1 MRCGER
7 VETGLFASK
16 RLQMDFSI
24 AEYGAVGP
32 LNGKLSRGQVRDI
45 LGPGFEVFWKTTDS
59 LNATDAYIQLDLHV
73 YYDERDMVRGIE
85 FFERSTVSWSGHK
98 LVGETSTD
106 VLALFRRHGIDLV
119 IDDDGFEV
127 GELGMGFYV
136 DDDDDLITTL
146 YINLR
151 REIHLT
157 ASCSNRSQR

>member
-16 RLQMDFSI
+16 RLQIDFSI

-32 LNGKLSRGQVRDI
+32 LNGKLPRAQVHDI
-45 LGPGFEVFWKTTDS
+45 LGAGFEVFWKTADS
-59 LNATDAYIQLDLHV
+59 LNTTDAYFQLDLHV
-73 YYDERDMVRGIE
+73 YYDARDMVKGVE

-106 VLALFRRHGIDLV
+106 VLALFRRHGFDPV

-127 GELGMGFYV
+127 GELGMGFNV
-136 DDDDDLITTL
+136 DDDDDFITTL

-151 REIHLT
+151 RENSFNGVVL
-157 ASCSNRSQR
+157 

>member
-16 RLQMDFSI
+16 RLQMNFSI

-32 LNGKLSRGQVRDI
+32 LNGKLSKGQVRDI
-45 LGPGFEVFWKTTDS
+45 LGPGFEVFWKTADS
-59 LNATDAYIQLDLHV
+59 LNTTDAYFQLDLHV
-73 YYDERDMVRGIE
+73 YYDARDMVKGVE
-85 FFERSTVSWSGHK
+85 FFERSTVSWNGHK

-106 VLALFRRHGIDLV
+106 VLALFRRHGIDPV

-146 YINLR
+146 YVNLR
-151 REIHLT
+151 RENSFNGVVL
-157 ASCSNRSQR
+157 